1 MSFIAVA
8 GATEENAIIKNG
20 NFWPD
25 INLSKVRDTV
35 RLDGTVTDDRLKHAA
50 VAAII
55 DVNRD
60 LKVFKEGKQ
69 KAGYTALADVP
80 AEHVDEV
87 SELVS
92 LYLRAVYCRLKANL
106 MERYADYDSTAKG
119 LSNASE
125 QNETITDLY
134 RDARFAIRDILGVSH
149 VTVELI

>member
-60 LKVFKEGKQ
+60 LKAFKEGKQ

>member
-60 LKVFKEGKQ
+60 LKAFKDAKQ

-134 RDARFAIRDILGVSH
+134 RDARFAIRDILGVNH

>member
-8 GATEENAIIKNG
+8 GVTEENAIIKNG
-20 NFWPD
+20 SFWPD
-25 INLSKVRDTV
+25 INLSKARDSV
-35 RLDGTVTDDRLKHAA
+35 RLDGTVTNDRLKHAA

-60 LKVFKEGKQ
+60 LKTFKEGQQ

>member
-25 INLSKVRDTV
+25 VNLGKVRDTV

-60 LKVFKEGKQ
+60 LKAFKEGQQ

>member
-1 MSFIAVA
+1 MSFIAVP
-8 GATEENAIIKNG
+8 GETTEDTIITNG

-35 RLDGTVTDDRLKHAA
+35 RLDGTVTDDRLQHATI
-50 VAAII
+50 AAII
-55 DVNRD
+55 DINRD
-60 LKVFKEGKQ
+60 LKPFRDKQ
-69 KAGYTALADVP
+69 LTAGYARLQDVP
-80 AEHVDEV
+80 AEQVAEV

-119 LSNASE
+119 LNNASE

-134 RDARFAIRDILGVSH
+134 RDARFAVRDILGTTH
-149 VTVELI
+149 VTVDLI

>member
-8 GATEENAIIKNG
+8 GGTEENAIIKNG
-20 NFWPD
+20 SFWPD

-35 RLDGTVTDDRLKHAA
+35 RLDGTVTDDRLKHAT

-60 LKVFKEGKQ
+60 LKTFKEAQ
-69 KAGYTALADVP
+69 LNAGYTMLTEVP
-80 AEHVDEV
+80 AEQVDEV
-87 SELVS
+87 SELLT

-125 QNETITDLY
+125 QNETVTDLY